1 MEDSLIIAL
10 LNKRDEAA
18 VSALSEKYGG
28 LIMSIASNLLADR
41 RDAEECLSEVLFK
54 VWSSVPPAD
63 PKNLTAYIAKAARN
77 EAISRCRERNAKR
90 NPSALVPLSEL
101 ADCLSDNKSL
111 DESVIAGELGSA
123 VESFLKKLPADER
136 RVFLRRYWF
145 FDPVNA
151 IAERYG
157 LSERR
162 VTTII
167 QRTRR
172 ALRRYLIKE
181 EFINE

>member
-1 MEDSLIIAL
+1 MEDSRIIDL
-10 LNKRDEAA
+10 LNRRDEKAIT
-18 VSALSEKYGG
+18 ALNERFGG
-28 LIMSIASNLLADR
+28 LITSLASNLLADR
-41 RDAEECLSEVLFK
+41 RDVEECLSAVMFRL
-54 VWSSVPPAD
+54 WSSIPPAE
-63 PKNLTAYIAKAARN
+63 PENLTAYVAKTARN
-77 EAISRCRERNAKR
+77 EALSRCRELDAKR
-90 NPSALVPLSEL
+90 NSAALVPLSEL
-101 ADCLSDNKSL
+101 ADCLYSGGSVEENAEANELRKAVNRFLEGL
-111 DESVIAGELGSA
+111 DFE
-123 VESFLKKLPADER
+123 DR